1 VEQMRTAEYGDYFPT
16 VAAIADDILQTDEV
30 PAPEDAQLA
39 LF

>member
-1 VEQMRTAEYGDYFPT
+1 MRTEEYGDFFPM

-30 PAPEDAQLA
+30 PDPEDAQLA